1 MGHEKGQAVHFS
13 GTITQRVDGKG
24 RVSIPADFR
33 RVLEAGDPDF
43 SPETR
48 RVRMRV
54 VYGDPT
60 RKCLD
65 IYTISAFEKL
75 MKRVALLP
83 EGSDEREILE
93 LFFVSGSEVAEVDAD
108 GRTILAQRLR
118 DHLGMSRD
126 GSEAVFAGALD
137 LFRIWTPEEFEAER
151 ARKLEAVKSR
161 IAGGSVLKLLPPNPE
176 G

>member
-1 MGHEKGQAVHFS
+1 MHFS

-33 RVLEAGDPDF
+33 RVLESGDADF

-60 RKCLD
+60 RKCLE
-65 IYTISAFEKL
+65 IYTLAAFDRL
-75 MKRVALLP
+75 MARVALLP

-93 LFFVSGSEVAEVDAD
+93 LFFISGSEVIEVDAD

-118 DHLGMSRD
+118 DHLGLSRE
-126 GSEAVFAGALD
+126 GGEAVFAGALD

-151 ARKLEAVKSR
+151 ERKLAAVRAR